1 VPRKKEKVQAKP
13 KGEVPSVDS
22 VSAPPA
28 TEPEVIAQESHDG
41 AYLRPAPS
49 RYPMP
54 TDERKK
60 ENDWRHLKQLI
71 ASIAGVS
78 ALIYLNFRK
87 KDLLYMLTGRSNH
100 RPKNH

>member
-1 VPRKKEKVQAKP
+1 
-13 KGEVPSVDS
+13 
-22 VSAPPA
+22 
-28 TEPEVIAQESHDG
+28 
-41 AYLRPAPS
+41 
-49 RYPMP
+49 MP